1 MVPSRMPEMELA
13 RKAVPGQLLWQAARR
28 REVESLAVP
37 KKPVLLRKQAEMLRV
52 DLPAA
57 RPNLGSC
64 VPEAKR
70 SLRRMTGAPAA
81 IVRNPTIRMCCSDVT
96 LRMTLPPL
104 KKLKVR
110 WVR

>member
-13 RKAVPGQLLWQAARR
+13 RKAALILAISKMTFMAVVPGQLLWQAARR

-64 VPEAKR
+64 V
-70 SLRRMTGAPAA
+70 RRQKG
-81 IVRNPTIRMCCSDVT
+81 V
-96 LRMTLPPL
+96 
-104 KKLKVR
+104 
-110 WVR
+110 